1 MNKRL
6 NEILAKFN
14 TSDNILKYTTHM
26 WDFGINEKPFN
37 TFEEFLILV
46 KEEFETFEEELQ
58 EISPNI
64 HSKMKKFLLSEHN
77 EAWGIEKIKFGWSS
91 PELKK
96 YLESNSR
103 PESYLLDEEY
113 RKIVKNHSMDRFGD
127 VKDIFKEEIE
137 LRTETKAI
145 RRLFRANREGVRV
158 KFENLEIFDKYE
170 DVENLGKVI
179 RNIFKSYAAAG
190 IKMVLVK
197 RTGPILELIP
207 NEDKIITW
215 DKVDIVTVAN
225 IEYGLT
231 VKIKYC

>member
-6 NEILAKFN
+6 SEILEKFN

-46 KEEFETFEEELQ
+46 RKEFETFEKELQ

-77 EAWGIEKIKFGWSS
+77 EAWGKENVRFGWSS

-96 YLESNSR
+96 YLEANSR
-103 PESYLLDEEY
+103 PGSYLLEQEY

-145 RRLFRANREGVRV
+145 RRLFRANKEGIRV

-179 RNIFKSYAAAG
+179 NNIFKTYEAAG
-190 IKMVLVK
+190 IEMVLVK
-197 RTGPILELIP
+197 RTGSILELIP
-207 NEDKIITW
+207 DKEKTITW
-215 DKVDIVTVAN
+215 ELEELVTVAD
-225 IEYGLT
+225 IEYGPT
-231 VKIKYC
+231 VKIRY